1 MRFLL
6 LSLIVIVLIRPAIGA
21 EIYIK
26 DVNSLHIDGDI
37 RDGDAE
43 RVAKLLSQSQRVDI
57 FFVNS
62 LGGDV
67 LEAINIAS
75 LVEGAKAQVVVKK
88 GELCASA
95 CFFVF
100 IAGTYRF
107 ATGFRGE
114 QGEMPS
120 QVERRKGF
128 RFVGIH
134 RPYLSSKSETTANS
148 INKQKRI
155 MENVRGYLS
164 EKAVPQYLID
174 EMMSRPSNDTYWLRP
189 KDLEM
194 IGDYESG
201 FEEVLIKHCEYSRES
216 WKWSKDRQMIFD
228 ACENNLREKEFH
240 PVQDRFIARLRSGW
254 RPWANK

>member
-75 LVEGAKAQVVVKK
+75 LVEGAKAQVVVN
-88 GELCASA
+88 
-95 CFFVF
+95 
-100 IAGTYRF
+100 I
-107 ATGFRGE
+107 
-114 QGEMPS
+114 
-120 QVERRKGF
+120 
-128 RFVGIH
+128 
-134 RPYLSSKSETTANS
+134 
-148 INKQKRI
+148 
-155 MENVRGYLS
+155 
-164 EKAVPQYLID
+164 
-174 EMMSRPSNDTYWLRP
+174 
-189 KDLEM
+189 
-194 IGDYESG
+194 
-201 FEEVLIKHCEYSRES
+201 
-216 WKWSKDRQMIFD
+216 
-228 ACENNLREKEFH
+228 
-240 PVQDRFIARLRSGW
+240 
-254 RPWANK
+254 